1 MPWNLDSSRPIYLQI
16 IERVQMDII
25 TGRYQPGDKLP
36 YVRDL
41 AQEAAVNPNTMQKA
55 LSELERSGL
64 IYSQRTSGRFITED
78 KELIH
83 QMKKELAAAEVSA
96 FVAHM
101 KQLGIT
107 PEEIRQLLAETIEEE
122 ENHE

>member
-25 TGRYQPGDKLP
+25 TGRYQPGDKFP
-36 YVRDL
+36 SVRDL

-122 ENHE
+122 KNHE

>member
-36 YVRDL
+36 SVRDL

-107 PEEIRQLLAETIEEE
+107 PEEIRQLLAETIEEQD
-122 ENHE
+122 NHE

>member
-1 MPWNLDSSRPIYLQI
+1 MPWTLDSARPIYLQI

-36 YVRDL
+36 SVRDL

>member
-1 MPWNLDSSRPIYLQI
+1 MPWNLDSARPIYLQI

-36 YVRDL
+36 SVRDL

>member
-25 TGRYQPGDKLP
+25 TGRYQPGDRLP
-36 YVRDL
+36 SVRDL

-122 ENHE
+122 DNHE

>member
-36 YVRDL
+36 SDRDL

-83 QMKKELAAAEVSA
+83 QMQKELAAAEVSA

-122 ENHE
+122 KNHE

>member
-16 IERVQMDII
+16 IERVQLDII

-36 YVRDL
+36 SVRDL

>member
-1 MPWNLDSSRPIYLQI
+1 MPWNLDSARPLYLQI

-25 TGRYQPGDKLP
+25 TGHYQPGDKLP
-36 YVRDL
+36 SVRDL
-41 AQEAAVNPNTMQKA
+41 AQKAAVNPNTMQKA

-78 KELIH
+78 KELIY
-83 QMKKELAAAEVSA
+83 QMKKELAAAEVAA

-107 PEEIRQLLAETIEEE
+107 PEEIHQLLAETIEEE
-122 ENHE
+122 KHHE

>member
-1 MPWNLDSSRPIYLQI
+1 MPWDLDSSRPIYLQI

-36 YVRDL
+36 SVRDL

>member
-36 YVRDL
+36 SVRDL

-101 KQLGIT
+101 KQRGIT

>member
-36 YVRDL
+36 SVRDL

-96 FVAHM
+96 FVAHL
-101 KQLGIT
+101 KLLGLS
-107 PEEIRQLLAETIEEE
+107 PEEIRELLAETIEEE

>member
-36 YVRDL
+36 SVRNL

-83 QMKKELAAAEVSA
+83 QMQKELAAAEVSA

-122 ENHE
+122 KNHE

>member
-36 YVRDL
+36 SVRDL

-107 PEEIRQLLAETIEEE
+107 QEEIRQLLAETIEEE

>member
-16 IERVQMDII
+16 IERVQMDIL

-36 YVRDL
+36 SVRDL

>member
-36 YVRDL
+36 SVRDL

-96 FVAHM
+96 FVAHL

>member
-36 YVRDL
+36 SVRDL

-107 PEEIRQLLAETIEEE
+107 PEEIRQLLAETSEEE

>member
-36 YVRDL
+36 SVRDL

-64 IYSQRTSGRFITED
+64 IYSQWTSGRFITED

>member
-36 YVRDL
+36 SVRDL

-122 ENHE
+122 ENYE

>member
-36 YVRDL
+36 SVRDL

-107 PEEIRQLLAETIEEE
+107 PEEIRQLIAETIEEE

>member
-36 YVRDL
+36 SVRDL

-101 KQLGIT
+101 KRLGIT

>member
-36 YVRDL
+36 SVRDL

-83 QMKKELAAAEVSA
+83 QMKKELAAADVSA

-122 ENHE
+122 KNHE

>member
-36 YVRDL
+36 SVRDL

-64 IYSQRTSGRFITED
+64 IYYQRTSGRFITED